1 MFSRSL
7 LALIKAHEFSL
18 FGGITGWPENV
29 YDRDFSGQYDRRG
42 IRMPLHGS
50 AELPSC
56 EEDFSSTSYVFE
68 ISDSGTFNIKAGLQ
82 D

>member
-7 LALIKAHEFSL
+7 LANIKAHDFSL
-18 FGGITGWPENV
+18 FGGVTGWPENV

-50 AELPSC
+50 VDLLTC
-56 EEDFSSTSYVFE
+56 EEDHSSHSYMFGFGEHGNLE
-68 ISDSGTFNIKAGLQ
+68 IKNGSQ
-82 D
+82 E